1 MFVRLENTPRDYAWG
16 SATAIA
22 SLLGYEPTGLPEA
35 ELWLGTHPGSPAR
48 ILDPQQV
55 GGFLSLDQW
64 IAAAPEET
72 LGASLAKSR
81 GELPFLLK
89 LLAAAHPLSLQ
100 SHPSLSQA
108 REGFARENAAGVPL
122 SAVTRNYKDP
132 NHKPELIVAL
142 SDIFDAL
149 CGFRVL
155 AETLFIFRALHHR
168 TVALGQSVP
177 ALAAFIAE
185 LSVRSER
192 GDDAA
197 ALRWAVSWLLRGD
210 QDPGSVEQKG
220 VQQLVGE
227 VTAVAALLATL
238 LAATVAASPEE
249 SEVVPVAIETIL
261 LLSSEYPGDPGV
273 VVALLLNRVRLSR
286 GEALYLPAGNM
297 HAYLTGFGVELMAS
311 SDNVL
316 RGGLT
321 AKHIDVDELVAVT
334 VFASTPVPYLTAQ
347 DRGQGVMEYSPG
359 ISDFE
364 LLHVRADETRNG
376 GQPIIELA
384 GPAIV
389 ICTAGTVE
397 FSGALSRVTLRRGE
411 FLFVTPDEQCLGIN
425 GSGEIFVAKEGI
437 GPARD
442 E

>member
-1 MFVRLENTPRDYAWG
+1 MFVRLDNTPRDYAWG
-16 SATAIA
+16 STTAIA
-22 SLLGYEPTGLPEA
+22 SLLGYEPAGLPEA

-64 IAAAPEET
+64 VAAAPEVT
-72 LGASLAKSR
+72 IGASLAKSR
-81 GELPFLLK
+81 GQLPFLLK

-108 REGFARENAAGVPL
+108 REGFARENAEGVPL
-122 SAVTRNYKDP
+122 AADSRNYKDP

-142 SDIFDAL
+142 SDVFDAL
-149 CGFRVL
+149 CGFRDL
-155 AETLFIFRALHHR
+155 AETLLIFSELHHR
-168 TVALGQSVP
+168 AVALGQSVSS
-177 ALAAFIAE
+177 LSAFIAE
-185 LSVRSER
+185 LSVRRES

-197 ALRWAVSWLLRGD
+197 ALRWAVAWLLSGN
-210 QDPGSVEQKG
+210 QNPGSAEQKG
-220 VQQLVGE
+220 VQKLVGE
-227 VTAVAALLATL
+227 VTAVAALLATTVGANPEEPKAVAAAVETVSL
-238 LAATVAASPEE
+238 LAT
-249 SEVVPVAIETIL
+249 
-261 LLSSEYPGDPGV
+261 EYPGDPGV
-273 VVALLLNRVRLSR
+273 VVALLLNRVQLSR

-297 HAYLTGFGVELMAS
+297 HAYLSGLGVELMAS

-334 VFASTPVPYLTAQ
+334 VFASTPVPYLTPQ
-347 DRGQGVMEYSPG
+347 DRGQGVTEYSPG

-364 LLHVRADETRNG
+364 LLHVRADETLNG
-376 GQPIIELA
+376 GQVIIELA

-411 FLFVTPDEQCLGIN
+411 FLFVTPDEQYLGIN
-425 GSGEIFVAKEGI
+425 GSGEIFIAKEGI
-437 GPARD
+437 GPASD